1 MNKELGIK
9 DLIGLTIVAVKGYK
23 ISKSKKVLPEI
34 ILFNDGET
42 IMDLDEQDYYDYHDC
57 SSYARIIT
65 ISKDKKRYGNII
77 NNTDTIS
84 DSNTNI

>member
-9 DLIGLTIVAVKGYK
+9 DLIGLTVVAVKDYK
-23 ISKSKKVLPEI
+23 TSNSKVVSPEF

-42 IMDLDEQDYYDYHDC
+42 IMDLEEQDYYTYHDC
-57 SSYARIIT
+57 SSYARTIT
-65 ISKDKKRYGNII
+65 VSKNKERYDNIK
-77 NNTDTIS
+77 NNTNIV

>member
-9 DLIGLTIVAVKGYK
+9 DLIGLTVVAVKGYK
-23 ISKSKKVLPEI
+23 TSNSKVVSPEF

-42 IMDLDEQDYYDYHDC
+42 IMDLEEQDCYTYHDC
-57 SSYARIIT
+57 ASYARIIT
-65 ISKDKKRYGNII
+65 VSKNKVRYDNII